1 MQSLPLRLPPD
12 SDVRAALE
20 AALAEHS
27 CKAAFVVSGIGSL
40 RAAKLRFAGRTA
52 LTEIRGDLEIISL
65 AGTIAANGVHLHMS
79 VADADGKLLG
89 GHVASGC
96 VVRTTAEIL
105 LMLLPEWQFSREPD
119 VRTGYAELLIRPA
132 PDATAAE

>member
-1 MQSLPLRLPPD
+1 M
-12 SDVRAALE
+12 RAALA

-27 CKAAFVVSGIGSL
+27 CKAAFVISGIGSL
-40 RAAKLRFAGRTA
+40 RAAKLRFAGRST

-65 AGTIAANGVHLHMS
+65 SGTIAANGVHLHMS

-119 VRTGYAELLIRPA
+119 AQTGYAELLIRPA